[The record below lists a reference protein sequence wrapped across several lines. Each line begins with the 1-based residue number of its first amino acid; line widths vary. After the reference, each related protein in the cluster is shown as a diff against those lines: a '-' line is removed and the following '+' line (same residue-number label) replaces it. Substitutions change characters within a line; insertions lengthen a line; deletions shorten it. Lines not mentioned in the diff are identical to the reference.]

1 MPARLADDIA
11 ALDGIAAVQ
20 IGVTDLARTSVP
32 TIEKGMR
39 KDEGVFAGLLII
51 EALDEAVAPPCVA
64 QAWPKWRPTLTGDI
78 GDAEVYQGHVR
89 ARCPHRRFWIMP
101 KFSLAALTVL
111 ELAPPELV
119 EVAAACGYDHVGI
132 RLLPSIP
139 GGVAYPLMEDAAAL
153 KETLARLDAT
163 GVTVADLEVVAFRPE
178 TEVAGF
184 SAFFETGARL
194 GAKNILV
201 AGYDPDLKRF
211 TDRFAKF
218 CEAAAQH
225 GLTADLE
232 FMPWTSVPDLRTAN
246 SIVAQVGQP
255 NAGVLVDALHFD
267 RSNSLIGELA
277 RIPAESAALLAALR
291 RPGQT
296 AGDDGRNDACRAL
309 RADVSGAGRHR
320 PGFADQDDAVGY
332 SDQHRSPDRR
342 TGEDGGRGGA
352 GAARAGSGQENPCR
366 GAAVTRS

>member
-1 MPARLADDIA
+1 MP
-11 ALDGIAAVQ
+11 
-20 IGVTDLARTSVP
+20 T
-32 TIEKGMR
+32 
-39 KDEGVFAGLLII
+39 
-51 EALDEAVAPPCVA
+51 
-64 QAWPKWRPTLTGDI
+64 
-78 GDAEVYQGHVR
+78 
-89 ARCPHRRFWIMP
+89 
-101 KFSLAALTVL
+101 FSLAALTVL

-132 RLLPSIP
+132 RLLPATA
-139 GGVAYPLMEDAAAL
+139 GGPAYPLMQDEAGL

-178 TEVAGF
+178 TEVTSF

-232 FMPWTSVPDLRTAN
+232 FMPWTSVPNLRTAN
-246 SIVAQVGQP
+246 SIVAEVGQP

-267 RSNSLIGELA
+267 RSNSLLGELVRMPAA
-277 RIPAESAALLAALR
+277 RLHYWQLCDGPAERPATTEEMMHAARYERMFPGEGGIDLVSLTRAMPADIPVSIEVPTATLAKTVNAEVR
-291 RPGQT
+291 AR
-296 AGDDGRNDACRAL
+296 RAL
-309 RADVSGAGRHR
+309 RAAKRIMEVAGVALR
-320 PGFADQDDAVGY
+320 
-332 SDQHRSPDRR
+332 
-342 TGEDGGRGGA
+342 
-352 GAARAGSGQENPCR
+352 
-366 GAAVTRS
+366 